1 MIWLQENWIV
11 ALVVLIV
18 VIALLWWL
26 AARRRPEEIAT
37 PTIEPATPAKPLE
50 PARPDIVAAEPAFKK
65 VATPPPAP
73 APAPVAETSPP
84 AATPLPVAEIGRAS
98 CRERVCQYVSISV
111 VAGSLK
117 KKTSINT
124 NT

>member
-1 MIWLQENWIV
+1 MRISDWSSDVCSSDLPAGALHDREKIMIWLQENWIV

-50 PARPDIVAAEPAFKK
+50 PARPDIVAAEPAFQK

-84 AATPLPVAEIGRAS
+84 LTPLLSMRLLTPK
-98 CRERVCQYVSISV
+98 RVV
-111 VAGSLK
+111 
-117 KKTSINT
+117 
-124 NT
+124 

>member
-1 MIWLQENWIV
+1 MRISDWSSDVCSSVLDWSLRAATDRLALPAGALHDREKIMIWLQENWIV

-65 VATPPPAP
+65 VATPPDRK
-73 APAPVAETSPP
+73 S
-84 AATPLPVAEIGRAS
+84 TPLKSSP
-98 CRERVCQYVSISV
+98 
-111 VAGSLK
+111 
-117 KKTSINT
+117 
-124 NT
+124 

>member
-84 AATPLPVAEIGRAS
+84 AANRLPVAAPAAPPPAPAPAQRSEERRVGQRWCRSGRS
-98 CRERVCQYVSISV
+98 
-111 VAGSLK
+111 GWF
-117 KKTSINT
+117 T
-124 NT
+124 